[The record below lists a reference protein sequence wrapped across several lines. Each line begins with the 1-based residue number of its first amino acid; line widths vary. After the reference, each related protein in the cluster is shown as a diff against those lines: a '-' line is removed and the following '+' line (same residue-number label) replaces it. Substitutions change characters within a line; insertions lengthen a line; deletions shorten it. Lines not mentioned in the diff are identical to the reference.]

1 VTPARGWPRAV
12 RGLSLAAA
20 CLALSGAAHAAAGG
34 GLPVS
39 GPFLF
44 GAALVAVAAVALAD
58 RQRSAGEI
66 FAVVLATQPVL
77 HVLLSLS
84 AHGPGPVAPTAS
96 MVAAH
101 IGAAVTLAA
110 LLAGGETLVWSFA
123 ALAATV
129 LLRTA
134 RQLLAWSPVAAAAGC
149 TGRLVTLP
157 ADRQAWRAIRSA
169 PHRGPPVPGRC

>member
-1 VTPARGWPRAV
+1 VTPARGWPRVV

-20 CLALSGAAHAAAGG
+20 CLALSAVAHAAAGG

-58 RQRSAGEI
+58 RRRSAGEI

-84 AHGPGPVAPTAS
+84 AHGPGPIAPTAS

-101 IGAAVTLAA
+101 LGAAAALAV

-134 RQLLAWSPVAAAAGC
+134 RQLLTSSPVAAATRC
-149 TGRLVTLP
+149 PGRPVTLP

-169 PHRGPPVPGRC
+169 PRRGPPVPSRC